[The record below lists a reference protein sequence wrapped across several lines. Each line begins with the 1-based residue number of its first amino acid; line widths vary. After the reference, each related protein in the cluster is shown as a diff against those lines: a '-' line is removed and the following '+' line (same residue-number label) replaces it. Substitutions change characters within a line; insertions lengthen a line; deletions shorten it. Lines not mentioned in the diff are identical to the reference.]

1 MSNEINTISASEEEL
16 VVEGFGAV
24 EIDAIG
30 EIENITMGSAAT
42 AVSNLL
48 NAKVWI
54 TTPQV
59 KVVKAKTLS
68 YQDLAPFVY
77 VKIEYIMGVSGSS
90 VMVLKQSDVQ
100 LILNQLMGQPLVVT
114 DDFQFDEM
122 NISAV
127 CEVMNQMMGASATA
141 LSELIATP
149 IDISTPVAEVSDSAE
164 GRNFFPTDNPEDPV
178 VKISFD
184 LTIDG
189 IIKSEFIS
197 VLSLDLAKT
206 MAGKMMNN
214 YNDALNDAM
223 AAEAA
228 TAEPAPS
235 SSGGGTL
242 SQEEI
247 EALMSGAMSP
257 APAPTPSSSGGT
269 LSQEEIEALMSGA
282 MSSAPAP
289 EPPPSFGGM
298 MSQEE
303 IEAEMAK
310 MRGEAPPTSAPAP
323 APTPA
328 PAPAPQPQQNYQQ
341 PQGYQ
346 QSPMQQM
353 PYGYPPQMPYGYP
366 PQQAAP
372 PPMAATNPVKI
383 QNAQL
388 HPFESYSSDT
398 LSHDQADNLKLLM
411 GVPLDVTVEIGSAKR
426 KVKDILDFSQGTIIE
441 LERQAGAPVDIIV
454 NGNLIAKG
462 DVVVIEDNFAVRIT
476 EIIKSKFLDSLG
488 GKE

>member
-1 MSNEINTISASEEEL
+1 MSNEINTVSAAEEEII
-16 VVEGFGAV
+16 VEGFGDI

-30 EIENITMGSAAT
+30 EIENITMGAAAT

-77 VKIEYIMGVSGSS
+77 VKIEYILGVSGSS

-206 MAGKMMNN
+206 IAGKMMNN

-223 AAEAA
+223 AEPA
-228 TAEPAPS
+228 AEPAPS

-247 EALMSGAMSP
+247 EALMSGAMSAAP
-257 APAPTPSSSGGT
+257 APAPSSSGGT
-269 LSQEEIEALMSGA
+269 LSQEEIEALMSGT
-282 MSSAPAP
+282 MSAAPAP
-289 EPPPSFGGM
+289 EPPSFGGM

-310 MRGEAPPTSAPAP
+310 MRGETPPAP
-323 APTPA
+323 APA
-328 PAPAPQPQQNYQQ
+328 PAPAPQPVAQAAPQQNYQQ
-341 PQGYQ
+341 PQGYSQ
-346 QSPMQQM
+346 PPVQQM

-366 PQQAAP
+366 PQQTAP
-372 PPMAATNPVKI
+372 PPMAASPVKI

-398 LSHDQADNLKLLM
+398 LSHDQSDNLKLLM
-411 GVPLDVTVEIGSAKR
+411 GVPLDVTVEIGSAKK